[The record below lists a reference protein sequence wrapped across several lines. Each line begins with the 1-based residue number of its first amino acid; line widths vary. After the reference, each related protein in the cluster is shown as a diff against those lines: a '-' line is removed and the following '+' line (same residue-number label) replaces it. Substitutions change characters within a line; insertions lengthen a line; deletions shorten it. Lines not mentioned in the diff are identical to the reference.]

1 MPNIPGLKG
10 SEHIK
15 SFQLDTIQMQAEQQ
29 ACSDSDTMFHVIT
42 FTRGHF

>member
-15 SFQLDTIQMQAEQQ
+15 SLQLDTIQMQAEQQ
-29 ACSDSDTMFHVIT
+29 ACSGSDTMFHVIT